1 MNCLSCDTTIDYR
14 FQTSCAQ
21 CETMEASLPIP
32 PLQALVESLEK
43 RLTWTQ
49 RVVNLLYLLI
59 SSAAGM
65 ISGAVI
71 LYFAGT
77 TIYNVFLRDNHNTIH
92 SCGGP
97 GEAIAI
103 YSILGGAFLG
113 TVGGS
118 VFAIKKPICK
128 S

>member
-1 MNCLSCDTTIDYR
+1 MNCQSCNTTIDYR
-14 FQTSCAQ
+14 FQTNCAH
-21 CETMEASLPIP
+21 CETTEASLPIP

-65 ISGAVI
+65 ISGGVV
-71 LYFAGT
+71 LYFAGAI
-77 TIYNVFLRDNHNTIH
+77 IYRTFLRDNDNAIH

-97 GEAIAI
+97 AEAIAI
-103 YSILGGAFLG
+103 LSIWGGAFLG

-118 VFAIKKPICK
+118 VFAMKKPICK
-128 S
+128 